1 MITEKSIEREMVA
14 AFGANVRA
22 RRLDLNLSQAELA
35 ERIAASVQYVSEIE
49 LSKRTPLF
57 RNIAKFA
64 HALRCKPAFLFRPA
78 KKFAQTS

>member
-1 MITEKSIEREMVA
+1 MITEKTLEREMVA

-35 ERIAASVQYVSEIE
+35 ERINAHVQYVSEIE
-49 LSKRTPLF
+49 LGKRTPLF

-64 HALRCKPAFLFRPA
+64 YALRCKPATFFRPA
-78 KKFAQTS
+78 KKLSQTA